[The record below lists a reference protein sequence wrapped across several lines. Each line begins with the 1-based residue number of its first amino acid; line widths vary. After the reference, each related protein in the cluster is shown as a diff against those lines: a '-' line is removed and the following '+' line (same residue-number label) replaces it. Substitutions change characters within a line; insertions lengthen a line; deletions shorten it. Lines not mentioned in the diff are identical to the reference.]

1 MPNIPLSPRTI
12 TVGVNQLLLTDE
24 DFLNGYQAGHLAYMA
39 QDRARLFSDTSVR
52 KLLMEMLENMD
63 YSEAYC
69 FGHVFGWIVT
79 FASKPPQPA
88 KDGSA

>member
-1 MPNIPLSPRTI
+1 MPNIPLAPRTI
-12 TVGVNQLLLTDE
+12 PIGANQLLLTDE

-39 QDRARLFSDTSVR
+39 QDRARQFSDTSVR
-52 KLLMEMLENMD
+52 KFLMAMLENMD

-79 FASKPPQPA
+79 FASKMSQPT
-88 KDGSA
+88 KDASA